1 MSSFASIIDQKR
13 PVRILTTFLKKQTIP
28 HALLFTGIEGVG
40 KKSAATAFAMACNCI
55 GQAPKKDGSIQRD
68 GLNLIEQPITTQ
80 PCRVCRSCR
89 KILSGN
95 HPDVLHIGPSGP
107 FIRIAQIRALCDTL
121 AMKPYAAKLRVVIIE
136 NSQTMN
142 PSAGNALLKMLEEP
156 PDNTILILMAPQ
168 KADLL
173 PTIVSRCQSIRF
185 APVTSKTIA
194 TMLIE
199 EDGVDPEDAT
209 VIAAMASG
217 SRSRALEMARSGWIQ
232 RRNWLIAA
240 SGFNR
245 PESLPARPPR
255 MLLAFGE
262 QLARNKDRLGVA
274 METMIT
280 WLRDLIVCKYDP
292 EKVINADLIDI
303 LQAGSSNI
311 TTRSLISKIETI
323 QAAQTDI
330 KSNSNLRL
338 TLEAMMLRLAI
349 DCDKG
354 VEAKRKAR
362 SA

>member
-1 MSSFASIIDQKR
+1 MSSFESIIDQKR

-55 GQAPKKDGSIQRD
+55 GQAPKGDGNIQRD
-68 GLNLIEQPITTQ
+68 RSSLIDQPITTE
-80 PCRVCRSCR
+80 PCSVCRSCR

-95 HPDVLHIGPSGP
+95 HPDVIHIGPSGP

-121 AMKPYAAKLRVVIIE
+121 AMKPYEAKLRVVIIE
-136 NSQTMN
+136 NAQTMN
-142 PSAGNALLKMLEEP
+142 PPAGNALLKMLEEP
-156 PDNTILILMAPQ
+156 PDKTILILMAPQ

-185 APVTSKTIA
+185 APVTSKTITA
-194 TMLIE
+194 MLIE
-199 EDGVDPEDAT
+199 ENNIDPEDAT

-217 SRSRALEMARSGWIQ
+217 SKSRALEMTRSGWIPW
-232 RRNWLIAA
+232 RNWLIAA
-240 SGFNR
+240 SGLNR

-255 MLLAFGE
+255 VLLAFGE
-262 QLARNKDRLGVA
+262 QLAKNKDLLSDA
-274 METMIT
+274 METMVT

-292 EKVINADLIDI
+292 EKVINADLVEK
-303 LQAGSSNI
+303 LQATSSKI

-323 QAAQTDI
+323 QTAQKDI
-330 KSNSNLRL
+330 RANSNLRL
-338 TLEAMMLRLAI
+338 TLEVMMLRLAK

-354 VEAKRKAR
+354 SLSEKMKM
-362 SA
+362 

>member
-1 MSSFASIIDQKR
+1 MSSFESIIDQKR

-55 GQAPKKDGSIQRD
+55 GQAPKRD
-68 GLNLIEQPITTQ
+68 GNIPRDRLNLIDQPITTK
-80 PCRVCRSCR
+80 PCSVCRSCR

-156 PDNTILILMAPQ
+156 PDKTILILMAPQ

-185 APVTSKTIA
+185 APMTSKTIA

-199 EDGVDPEDAT
+199 EDGADPEDAT

-217 SRSRALEMARSGWIQ
+217 SRSRALEMTRSGWIQ

-240 SGFNR
+240 SGLNR
-245 PESLPARPPR
+245 PESLPARPLR

-262 QLARNKDRLGVA
+262 RLAKNKDRLSEA
-274 METMIT
+274 LETMII
-280 WLRDLIVCKYDP
+280 WLRDLIVYKYDP

-311 TTRSLISKIETI
+311 KTRSLISKIETI
-323 QAAQTDI
+323 QAAQKDI
-330 KSNSNLRL
+330 KANSNLRL
-338 TLEAMMLRLAI
+338 TLEAMMLRLAK

-354 VEAKRKAR
+354 VEAKRNAR